1 MKLGYSYGQV
11 SGFSAANAAFLAY
24 RFEKKTGFKSGKGES
39 WACALRKDDLLCR
52 LYGKDFWLTGLW
64 YSREGDAWVCGSHGE
79 LTVLHDVQAEV
90 PETASDTVELGHAW
104 MGIWGL
110 NQKHVIAWGDQD
122 QSDGVMAR
130 FDGKKWSEMPSPFHG
145 VMAVHGVAPD
155 LIFAVGT
162 KGRIA
167 RWNGKAW
174 KAATSPTSTT
184 LTAVHVV
191 SPDEIY
197 ACGSGRHLLEGSV
210 HGWADT
216 LEAEWP
222 LSAVAKWKGDVWVA
236 ATKGGLAKLAGGSL
250 QIVKPNVEAQDLD
263 ARKDLMIGC
272 PLKIVATEDGEQ
284 FFGYAKDFILES
296 LEDKPPMWITRA

>member
-1 MKLGYSYGQV
+1 MKLAYSYGQL
-11 SGFSAANAAFLAY
+11 SGFSDSDCCFLAY

-39 WACALRKDDLLCR
+39 WVFALGEDDLKR
-52 LYGKDFWLTGLW
+52 LWGKDFWLTGLW
-64 YSREGDAWVCGSHGE
+64 YSPKGNAFVCGSHGE
-79 LTVLHDVQAEV
+79 ITVLREVQADTAK
-90 PETASDTVELGHAW
+90 TASDSVQLDHAW
-104 MGIWGL
+104 MGLWGL
-110 NQKHVIAWGDQD
+110 DEKHVIVWGDQD
-122 QSDGVMAR
+122 QSSGVMAR

-174 KAATSPTSTT
+174 KAATSPTPTT

-236 ATKGGLAKLAGGSL
+236 ATKGGLARLKGGGL
-250 QIVKPNVEAQDLD
+250 EIIKPNLESQDLD
-263 ARKDLMIGC
+263 ARKDLMIST
-272 PLKIVATEDGEQ
+272 PLRIAATEDGKA
-284 FFGYAKDFILES
+284 FMGYAENAVLES